1 MNNLPVTLCL
11 CLTALTGCNNAGQGA
26 VSGAGVG
33 ALSGL
38 AIGSLSGDAGKGAAI
53 GAVVG
58 GVGGAI
64 IGDQNKRKAEQAQ
77 AQAQTAPPPSPPP
90 QVMVV
95 QPTPSP
101 SYATGV
107 ALGKL
112 VGNWT
117 VSGTV
122 QDAQGMPIVVSGTA
136 QSLVD
141 KKYFVRLDLHV
152 KDPRTDQMV
161 DGTTVISQSGGRNL
175 ELTNAYSSSPVM
187 TRFRG
192 EMDESGNVFSFT
204 QYDPPAQS
212 QRIIIRT
219 NSTRTWT
226 ADVWKGKQR
235 TEALIFNWSRE

>member
-1 MNNLPVTLCL
+1 MKNHTCKVATVLTLF
-11 CLTALTGCNNAGQGA
+11 AAFVSGCSNAGEGA
-26 VSGAGVG
+26 VSGAGIG

-38 AIGSLSGDAGKGAAI
+38 AIGSLSGNAGQGAAI

-58 GVGGAI
+58 GVGGAV
-64 IGDQNKRKAEQAQ
+64 IGDQNKRKAEQA
-77 AQAQTAPPPSPPP
+77 AAQTPPPPQQPPP
-90 QVMVV
+90 QVLVV
-95 QPTPSP
+95 QPSPSP
-101 SYATGV
+101 SYATGM
-107 ALGKL
+107 ALGNL

-117 VSGTV
+117 ASGTV
-122 QDAQGMPIVVSGTA
+122 QDASGSPTIVAGTA
-136 QSLVD
+136 QSVVD

-161 DGTTVISQSGGRNL
+161 DGTTVISQTGGRNL

-212 QRIIIRT
+212 QRIIIR
-219 NSTRTWT
+219 STGTRSWT

-235 TEALIFNWSRE
+235 TEA